1 MSTIVNL
8 RQRISDI
15 VKDEEEKLFSRE
27 SIVGAVVAAF
37 AALTDGGVGAV
48 VGLANVGTI
57 TPAIRAGS
65 AGNGALGTWTA
76 GVGCFPGVWTAIC
89 IEPTTNLGKFE
100 LRNPNGKPVGI
111 ITVGSAYSGGGLAGT
126 IADGAADWAGGDII
140 DFTVAPAASPN
151 LALYDPAATN
161 GAGVPYGILL
171 IPSDANQVIPT
182 HVVLRRHATVAAAN
196 LVWGAGVTTQVQ
208 KDAALAFLLETQFIV
223 SNRAVV

>member
-37 AALTDGGVGAV
+37 TAASDGGVGAV

-65 AGNGALGTWTA
+65 SGNGALGTWTA
-76 GVGCFPGVWTAIC
+76 GAGCFPGVWTLLC

-100 LRNPNGKPVGI
+100 LRDPNGVPRGVA
-111 ITVGSAYSGGGLAGT
+111 TVGSAFTGPLSGT
-126 IADGAADWAGGDII
+126 IADGATDWAGGDVI
-140 DFTVAPAASPN
+140 DITVATLAAPN
-151 LALYDPAATN
+151 LAFYDPAATN

-171 IPSDANQVIPT
+171 IPADATQVIPT
-182 HVVLRRHATVAAAN
+182 HVVLRRHATIAAAN
-196 LVWGAGVTTQVQ
+196 LVWGSGVTTQAQ
-208 KDAALAFLLETQFIV
+208 KDAALAYLLTTQFII

>member
-8 RQRISDI
+8 RQRISDV

-27 SIVGAVVAAF
+27 SIVGAVIAF
-37 AALTDGGVGAV
+37 TEGQQYGVGAV

-76 GVGCFPGVWTAIC
+76 GAGCFPGVWTALC
-89 IEPTTNLGKFE
+89 VEPTTNLGKFE
-100 LRNPNGKPVGI
+100 LRNPDGKPVGI

-126 IADGAADWAGGDII
+126 LADGATDWAAGDVI
-140 DFTVAPAASPN
+140 DFTVAAAAAPN
-151 LALYDPAATN
+151 IAFYDPAATN
-161 GAGVPYGILL
+161 GAGVPYGVLL
-171 IPSDANQVIPT
+171 IPADANQPIPT
-182 HVVLRRHATVAAAN
+182 HVVLRRHATIAAVN
-196 LVWGAGVTTQVQ
+196 LVWGTGVTTQAQ
-208 KDAALAFLLETQFIV
+208 KDAALAFLLDKQTIV